1 MEQVSWKQ
9 RLIRYAHAQEQPK
22 EVFRTRWDFP
32 KTVLGHRIILR
43 KTMHSN
49 MDWVNKLKGEVIR
62 DEMLYLHTSLR
73 VGGPA
78 DIFIYPKDIQDLK
91 LIFQGAGTNPI
102 FMLGEGSNLLVSDAG
117 IRGIVV
123 SLKNSFRSVQE
134 TVLSTDS
141 KNSDLVLVK
150 AEAGV
155 KMSYLAKRTAR
166 LGLTGLEELAGIPG
180 SIGGALHM
188 NAGAEGSEISD
199 IVKTVTVITPEGEI
213 KTLSRDDIKFEY
225 RSAIFPFAGGVIV
238 GAEFELK
245 KSDPKTIQNKISSY
259 LDKRKN
265 TQPLNLPNSGSVFKN
280 PPGKKAG
287 KLIQEAGLK
296 GCSFGDAVISLKHAN
311 FIVNKGNAKASDVVK
326 LIKLV
331 QKEVKEH
338 SGYELEKE
346 IIFAGI

>member
-1 MEQVSWKQ
+1 MQVSWKQ
-9 RLIRYAHAQEQPK
+9 RLIRYAHAKDQSK
-22 EVFRTRWDFP
+22 ALVRTRWDFP

-43 KTMHSN
+43 ESMNTN
-49 MDWVNKLKGEVIR
+49 LDWLQNLKGDVLR

-73 VGGPA
+73 IGGPA
-78 DIFIYPKDIQDLK
+78 DVFIYPKDLNDLK
-91 LIFQGAGTNPI
+91 IIFKNAGTHPI
-102 FMLGEGSNLLVSDAG
+102 FLLGEGTNLLVGDAG

-123 SLKNSFRSVQE
+123 SLKNNFRSVHE
-134 TVLSTDS
+134 TELSSDS
-141 KNSDLVLVK
+141 KENQRVLVK

-155 KMSYLAKRTAR
+155 KTSYLAKRTAR

-180 SIGGALHM
+180 SIGGSLHM
-188 NAGAEGSEISD
+188 NAGAEGKEIGNL
-199 IVKTVTVITPEGEI
+199 VKQVTLLTPDGEL
-213 KTLSRDDIKFEY
+213 KTISKKDIKFGY
-225 RSAIFPFAGGVIV
+225 RSAVYPFPVGVIV
-238 GAEFELK
+238 EVQLELTK
-245 KSDPKTIQNKISSY
+245 DNPVTIQNKIAGF

-280 PPGKKAG
+280 PIDAKAG
-287 KLIQEAGLK
+287 KLIEDAGLK
-296 GCSFGDAVISLKHAN
+296 GYSIGDAGISLKHAN
-311 FIVNKGNAKASDVVK
+311 FIVNKGSATARDVAK